1 MPMAVA
7 PDAEA
12 RTTSGHG
19 TIERTADGPALVDAL
34 ADDEACR
41 TLLGA
46 MFGEHSIAMRDGTV
60 RARAQEPATDA
71 RRWPIV
77 RGAAEQSNSCVMF
90 GHRYILKLLRR
101 IEPGPNP
108 EIEISRFLASR
119 GFAGVPQL
127 AASLEYERPGDEP
140 AALALVQT
148 FVARTRVHGD
158 YHLGQVLSVGRDF
171 VIIDFEG
178 EPARPLVERRAKHS
192 PLKDVAGML
201 RSFSYA
207 AQAALV
213 GASDNPDPTGK
224 LEPRARLWE
233 EGVGAVFLKE
243 YRRTAAGGALVP
255 ADDRSFEQLLRA
267 FILDKALYEVGYE
280 LASRPQWVG
289 LALLGILRI
298 LKAPDGGT
306 GVR

>member
-1 MPMAVA
+1 
-7 PDAEA
+7 
-12 RTTSGHG
+12 
-19 TIERTADGPALVDAL
+19 
-34 ADDEACR
+34 
-41 TLLGA
+41 
-46 MFGEHSIAMRDGTV
+46 
-60 RARAQEPATDA
+60 
-71 RRWPIV
+71 
-77 RGAAEQSNSCVMF
+77 
-90 GHRYILKLLRR
+90 
-101 IEPGPNP
+101 
-108 EIEISRFLASR
+108 
-119 GFAGVPQL
+119 
-127 AASLEYERPGDEP
+127 
-140 AALALVQT
+140 
-148 FVARTRVHGD
+148 
-158 YHLGQVLSVGRDF
+158 
-171 VIIDFEG
+171 
-178 EPARPLVERRAKHS
+178 
-192 PLKDVAGML
+192 ML

-255 ADDRSFEQLLRA
+255 ADNRSFEQLLRA